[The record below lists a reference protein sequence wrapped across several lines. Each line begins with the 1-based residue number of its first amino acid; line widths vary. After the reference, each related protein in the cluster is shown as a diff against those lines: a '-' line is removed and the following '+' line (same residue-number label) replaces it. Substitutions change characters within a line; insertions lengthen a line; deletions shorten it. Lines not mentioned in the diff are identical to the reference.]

1 MSSWTLHKE
10 GLKCTAVSKYLI
22 LKTNPSFFIF
32 FFWISSLTDNLVKK
46 VISSMEIKKLSNL
59 A

>member
-22 LKTNPSFFIF
+22 FKDKPKFLHFLFFGSRHKLI
-32 FFWISSLTDNLVKK
+32 ILSKK
-46 VISSMEIKKLSNL
+46 
-59 A
+59 

>member
-22 LKTNPSFFIF
+22 LETNLSFFIF
-32 FFWISSLTDNLVKK
+32 FWISS
-46 VISSMEIKKLSNL
+46 
-59 A
+59 